1 MYGIDIFISQD
12 RDKRVPE
19 SNENKN
25 KAVKLSL
32 LPQGLLISGNTYVCI
47 HTSYTHYTF
56 LFIYV
61 YIRY

>member
-32 LPQGLLISGNTYVCI
+32 LPQGLLIDLGDC
-47 HTSYTHYTF
+47 F
-56 LFIYV
+56 
-61 YIRY
+61 